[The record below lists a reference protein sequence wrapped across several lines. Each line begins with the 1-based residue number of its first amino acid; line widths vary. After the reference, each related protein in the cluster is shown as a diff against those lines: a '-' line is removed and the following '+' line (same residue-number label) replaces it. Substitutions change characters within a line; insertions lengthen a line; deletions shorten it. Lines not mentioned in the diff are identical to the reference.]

1 MFKTALYLS
10 VIASSLFYITIENF
24 FLFMINNNNDFLESI
39 VLQQYGN
46 KLVVGGRSNS
56 RFTLARFTENGFLD
70 ATFGNKEGAAYKS
83 NYINGASDIL
93 YDIAIDQNNNIWAAG
108 STDTGA
114 GGYFALANYENIP
127 TTTDIIDYITYFNL
141 PMIL

>member
-1 MFKTALYLS
+1 MKIERLRDREEIQYYLPRAL
-10 VIASSLFYITIENF
+10 
-24 FLFMINNNNDFLESI
+24 D
-39 VLQQYGN
+39 
-46 KLVVGGRSNS
+46 R
-56 RFTLARFTENGFLD
+56 
-70 ATFGNKEGAAYKS
+70 
-83 NYINGASDIL
+83 DIL
-93 YDIAIDQNNNIWAAG
+93 YYIAIDQNNNIWAAG